1 MSTSAIVPI
10 SSIDFGSSTAT
21 ASQQSVFN
29 GLLSQLQQAIGSGD
43 LTSSQTL
50 LNAIDALSPSS
61 PTSSTPL
68 GTFLTGVGSALN
80 DGSVAEAQSA
90 LATYQSATPAA
101 TPASTSTPG
110 TSATAAQIAANL
122 IQSQNQLNLVTA
134 LLGPNSALSTGGASS
149 ASSDT
154 SATDGLIGI
163 LNAAYGSSSSGS
175 STSSGSASA
184 ASGTSGTSGTSTTSA
199 TETSSTPYDA
209 LVSSIQASLA
219 AGNGTITPA
228 LAYLQ
233 ASGNFVNTSA

>member
-1 MSTSAIVPI
+1 MSTTAILPI

-29 GLLSQLQQAIGSGD
+29 GLLNQLQQAIGSGD

-61 PTSSTPL
+61 PASSTPL
-68 GTFLTGVGSALN
+68 GTFLTSVGSALN

-101 TPASTSTPG
+101 APASTST
-110 TSATAAQIAANL
+110 TDSSATAAQIAANL

-134 LLGPNSALSTGGASS
+134 LLGPNSALATGSTT

-154 SATDGLIGI
+154 SATDSLIGI

-175 STSSGSASA
+175 SSSSSSSSA
-184 ASGTSGTSGTSTTSA
+184 AAGTSGTSGTSTTSA

-233 ASGNFVNTSA
+233 ASGNLVNTSV

>member
-101 TPASTSTPG
+101 TPAATSTTG

-163 LNAAYGSSSSGS
+163 LNAAYGSSSSS
-175 STSSGSASA
+175 SSPSSS
-184 ASGTSGTSGTSTTSA
+184 TSGTSATSATSA